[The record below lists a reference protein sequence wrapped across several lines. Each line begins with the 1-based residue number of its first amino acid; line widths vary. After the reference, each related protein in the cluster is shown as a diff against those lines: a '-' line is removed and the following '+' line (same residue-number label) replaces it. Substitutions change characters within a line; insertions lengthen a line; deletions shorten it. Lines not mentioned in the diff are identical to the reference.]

1 MFSSINKPRININ
14 KKNDSLFAN
23 TKSSNDIQA
32 LYIPVVS
39 VEIPK
44 KDTEPKSDNVSIATN
59 ESPATMAGL
68 AEGSIIV
75 KNDFFLEKPR
85 FLPSSIKFCD

>member
-1 MFSSINKPRININ
+1 MNKPSININ

-23 TKSSNDIQA
+23 AKSSNDTQA
-32 LYIPVVS
+32 LYIPVVR

-59 ESPATMAGL
+59 ESPATIAGL
-68 AEGSIIV
+68 AEGSIIL

-85 FLPSSIKFCD
+85 FLPSSIRFCD

>member
-1 MFSSINKPRININ
+1 M
-14 KKNDSLFAN
+14 
-23 TKSSNDIQA
+23 
-32 LYIPVVS
+32 
-39 VEIPK
+39 EIPK

-68 AEGSIIV
+68 AEGSIIL

-85 FLPSSIKFCD
+85 FLPSSIRFCD

>member
-1 MFSSINKPRININ
+1 M
-14 KKNDSLFAN
+14 AN
-23 TKSSNDIQA
+23 VRSSNEIHA

-59 ESPATMAGL
+59 ESPATIAGL
-68 AEGSIIV
+68 ADGRIIL
-75 KNDFFLEKPR
+75 KKDFCFVNPR
-85 FLPSSIKFCD
+85 FFPSSIKFWL